1 MVAAGGDEEDYS
13 EGMMAAHA
21 LHTHSNDSRVRR
33 MITVH
38 QMRLTH
44 NIPVYLYCGQCEVW
58 TLDLLYC
65 LCYAEQHSGNRFYV
79 LTNTLRDSFTPVIPR
94 WYCYRLLIY
103 CDE

>member
-33 MITVH
+33 IITLH
-38 QMRLTH
+38 QMRFRH
-44 NIPVYLYCGQCEVW
+44 SISVYFYSVHFVGSVKCV

-65 LCYAEQHSGNRFYV
+65 IMHNKILDTVSMR
-79 LTNTLRDSFTPVIPR
+79 
-94 WYCYRLLIY
+94 
-103 CDE
+103 